1 MDEDHLRGWNL
12 PETAFLSCMT
22 AHANLRRS
30 GVAPFIAILTSI
42 LLLAS
47 SGTLQAFSVLTHE
60 AIIDSAWKD
69 SIRPLLLQ
77 RYPNATKEELK
88 EAHAYAYGGSIIQD
102 MGYYPFGSHF
112 FSDLVHYIRTGD
124 FVETL
129 IRDSKDL
136 NEYAFALGTL
146 AHYAADNNGHRIAVN
161 RSVPILYPKLRKKY
175 GDVVTYDENP
185 AAHLKTEFGFDVL
198 QVAKGHYAP
207 DAYHDYIGFQVAQ
220 QLLERAFAE
229 TYSIE
234 LKSTFT
240 NYDLAVATYRHSVSG
255 LIPEMTK
262 VAWNLKKDDIQ
273 RATPGITEQ
282 KFLYHLSRASY
293 AKNWK
298 EKYQEP
304 GFGTKVLAF
313 FIRIIP
319 KIGPFRTLSFRTPT
333 PQTEKMFEAS
343 FNETIVNYGKLLEQQ
358 GKDDHLKLLNDNF
371 DTGSVTGPGQYPLA
385 DKTYAELLEHLA
397 KDHFAQVSPEL
408 RSALLSYY
416 SDLNAPFSN
425 KKDKKSWQQVVRNLD
440 ELKNSPTE
448 QKPVSPAD

>member
-1 MDEDHLRGWNL
+1 M
-12 PETAFLSCMT
+12 TAF
-22 AHANLRRS
+22 ANLKRS
-30 GVAPFIAILTSI
+30 RIAPFIAILTS
-42 LLLAS
+42 LLLLTS

-77 RYPNATKEELK
+77 RFPNATKEELK
-88 EAHAYAYGGSIIQD
+88 DAHAYAYGGSIIQD
-102 MGYYPFGSHF
+102 MGYYPFGSHL
-112 FSDLVHYIRTGD
+112 FSDLTHYIRTGD
-124 FVETL
+124 FVEAL
-129 IRDSKDL
+129 VRDSKDL
-136 NEYAFALGTL
+136 NEYAFALGTM

-161 RSVPILYPKLRKKY
+161 RSVPILYPKLRRKY
-175 GDVVTYDENP
+175 GEVVTYDENP

-207 DAYHDYIGFQVAQ
+207 DAYHDYIGFKVAQ
-220 QLLERAFAE
+220 PLLERAFQE
-229 TYSIE
+229 TYCIE
-234 LKSTFT
+234 LKSIFT
-240 NYDLAVATYRHSVSG
+240 NYDLAIGTYRNTVSG
-255 LIPEMTK
+255 LIPKMTK
-262 VAWNLKKDDIQ
+262 VAWDLKKDDIQ
-273 RATPGITEQ
+273 RTMPGITEQ

-293 AKNWK
+293 QKNWK

-304 GFGTKVLAF
+304 GFGTKVLAI

-358 GKDDHLKLLNDNF
+358 GNNNLDLLNDNF

-385 DKTYAELLEHLA
+385 DKTYAELLDHLA

-408 RSALLSYY
+408 RSAILSYY
-416 SDLNAPFSN
+416 HDLNAPFSN
-425 KKDKKSWQQVVRNLD
+425 KKNKKSWQQVVRNLD

-448 QKPVSPAD
+448 QKPVTPAD